1 VSVLHPHFYQS
12 TPDSAVTTAPRTKYA
27 KPICYSP
34 FLKYVFIHIP
44 KCAGSSIHRAL
55 GVLHAQRSWPVGKPK
70 YHKHAKAAKVR
81 EVLGPAWNEC
91 FKFAFVRN
99 PWDLMVSSY
108 HWWLTYA
115 EIFPAL
121 HKDIARVREM
131 GPFSVFIR
139 SEFGRSMLNE
149 HRGGDLTEWISD
161 GDGIIVDFVG
171 RYETLNEDWSEV
183 CRALKLPALPLGR
196 ENQVV
201 RQDYRVFYDDESR
214 ELVANRFART
224 IELFDYRFDG

>member
-1 VSVLHPHFYQS
+1 VSGIHHDLYQR
-12 TPDSAVTTAPRTKYA
+12 TPNATVKAAPGAKYA

-34 FLKYVFIHIP
+34 FLRYVFIHIP

-55 GVLHAQRSWPVGKPK
+55 NTLHAQRSLLVGKPK
-70 YHKHAKAAKVR
+70 YHKHAKAVKVR

-115 EIFPAL
+115 ELYPAL
-121 HKDIARVREM
+121 HEDVARVREM
-131 GPFSVFIR
+131 GTFSVFIR
-139 SEFGRSMLNE
+139 SEFGRLMLNE
-149 HRGGDLTEWISD
+149 HYGGDLTEWISD
-161 GDGIIVDFVG
+161 GHEIVVDFVG
-171 RYETLNEDWSEV
+171 RYENLNEDWSKV
-183 CRALKLPALPLGR
+183 CRALQVSTLPLER

-214 ELVANRFART
+214 ELVANRFCRT
-224 IELFDYRFDG
+224 IELFGYRFDC

>member
-1 VSVLHPHFYQS
+1 VVIAAARAQYP
-12 TPDSAVTTAPRTKYA
+12 

-55 GVLHAQRSWPVGKPK
+55 GVLHTQRSLTVGKPK
-70 YHKHAKAAKVR
+70 YHKHAKAVKVR
-81 EVLGPAWNEC
+81 EVLGPAWNKC
-91 FKFAFVRN
+91 FKFAFIRN

-121 HKDIARVREM
+121 HQDIARVREM
-131 GPFSVFIR
+131 GSFSVFIR
-139 SEFGRSMLNE
+139 SEFGQSMLNE
-149 HRGGDLTEWISD
+149 HRGSDLTEWISD
-161 GDGIIVDFVG
+161 GDEIIVDFVG
-171 RYETLNEDWSEV
+171 RYENLNEDWSKV
-183 CRALKLPALPLGR
+183 CRALNVPALPLAR
-196 ENQVV
+196 ENRVV

-224 IELFDYRFDG
+224 IELFGYRFDR